1 MSWNRILQFVVVYRE
16 EIDSVHRDRIDL
28 ELPYLRSVHKDTRQI
43 ESNWRK
49 EVEIDETRLKVTS
62 LVGGSQAAG
71 RSHNSDPHTHTQ
83 LFLIFGVMALDKDP
97 EVYSEVSPIPFTLD

>member
-1 MSWNRILQFVVVYRE
+1 MVVYRE

-43 ESNWRK
+43 ESSRRK
-49 EVEIDETRLKVTS
+49 EVEMDETRLKVTS

-71 RSHNSDPHTHTQ
+71 RSHNSDPHA
-83 LFLIFGVMALDKDP
+83 IIS
-97 EVYSEVSPIPFTLD
+97 YSRCNGARRRS